1 MATLK
6 IKKEDGTWA
15 FVETAEAVK
24 YTEQILTNEQ
34 KIQAKNNIGV
44 TEDLTA
50 LKSYIDNKPVT
61 KSDTIKDSDTEST
74 YMTIHYAGEGLESTN
89 WVAAWNPDDPTQI
102 KAIKPSK
109 LLKTVG
115 YWNIDESGLIYSNS
129 TNTNN
134 VRKISRFYTPETH
147 EAEPSW
153 TGVRPSLLIDGSVK
167 TWSNNT
173 QTFCG
178 DGFMVDENGRAYF
191 PKFTMP
197 RDLKDVGVEEP
208 PHDGV
213 NTVTISYIY
222 TANGIGSLSLDDQRR
237 YADQALPTVGYVYEM
252 VQTNDYPC
260 LAAGTPINMADGTYR
275 NIEDIK
281 PGDEVLSYDPRS
293 NELTPTIV
301 VAAYKTGETRN
312 FNVYNF
318 SNGASLL
325 AYGHH
330 GIYSPRLGQPVSL
343 EDMKLGEEV
352 YNSQK
357 EKVSLM
363 TIKETIISGPKTAR
377 YNLLTLNNLYFANDI
392 LLGNRP
398 TNKLHYFLDRGIEL
412 PENIQAHWQLDVD
425 DYNVYNEVLRNNN
438 YYTEIKEPMSKFSK
452 ARDLIKSYKNKLN
465 ETDYKSQKRLENLIG
480 DEEWNENT
488 KRRNEWRA
496 KINEQEIVHDE
507 NFEKIKAIRKKYF
520 GENGEPKAIFEKC
533 CSRAHDIYDIAKEYF
548 SKKEEE

>member
-1 MATLK
+1 MSILK
-6 IKKEDGTWA
+6 IKKEDGSWEA
-15 FVETAEAVK
+15 IEINNPSEVEHLGK
-24 YTEQILTNEQ
+24 
-34 KIQAKNNIGV
+34 
-44 TEDLTA
+44 
-50 LKSYIDNKPVT
+50 
-61 KSDTIKDSDTEST
+61 
-74 YMTIHYAGEGLESTN
+74 
-89 WVAAWNPDDPTQI
+89 W
-102 KAIKPSK
+102 
-109 LLKTVG
+109 TV
-115 YWNIDESGLIYSNS
+115 NDEGLIYESYS
-129 TNTNN
+129 DIP
-134 VRKISRFYTPETH
+134 KITRFYTPEVPD
-147 EAEPSW
+147 EESGNW
-153 TGVRPSLLIDGSVK
+153 TGAYPMLLINGSVK
-167 TWSNNT
+167 TTKNGKR
-173 QTFCG
+173 TFLG
-178 DGFMVDENGRAYF
+178 DGFMVDGNGRAYF

-197 RDLKDVGVEEP
+197 RDFGYMDEGNP
-208 PHDGV
+208 PNDSS
-213 NTVTISYIY
+213 NTVTIKRIY
-222 TANGIGSLSLDDQRR
+222 TATYGFGGQTGILGTDDYDPDGSL
-237 YADQALPTVGYVYEM
+237 PTTGCVYRMIHEE
-252 VQTNDYPC
+252 TTPYPC
-260 LAAGTPINMADGTYR
+260 LAAGTPINMADSSYH

-281 PGDEVLSYDPRS
+281 PGDEVLSYDPVTKEIVS
-293 NELTPTIV
+293 TIV
-301 VAAYKTGETRN
+301 VAVYKTGETRN

-318 SNGASLL
+318 SNGSSLL

-343 EDMKLGEEV
+343 EDMRLGEEV
-352 YNSQK
+352 YDSQK

-412 PENIQAHWQLDVD
+412 PENIKNHWQLDVD
-425 DYNVYNEVLRNNN
+425 DYNIYNNVLRNNE
-438 YYTEIKEPMSKFSK
+438 YYQEIKKPLNNFSK
-452 ARDLIKSYKNKLN
+452 ARDLIKSYKTKLN

>member
-1 MATLK
+1 MSVLK
-6 IKKEDGTWA
+6 IKKEDGSWEA
-15 FVETAEAVK
+15 IEINNPSEVEHLGK
-24 YTEQILTNEQ
+24 
-34 KIQAKNNIGV
+34 
-44 TEDLTA
+44 
-50 LKSYIDNKPVT
+50 
-61 KSDTIKDSDTEST
+61 
-74 YMTIHYAGEGLESTN
+74 
-89 WVAAWNPDDPTQI
+89 W
-102 KAIKPSK
+102 
-109 LLKTVG
+109 TV
-115 YWNIDESGLIYSNS
+115 NDEGLIYESYS
-129 TNTNN
+129 DIP
-134 VRKISRFYTPETH
+134 KITRFYTPEIPD
-147 EAEPSW
+147 EESGNW
-153 TGVRPSLLIDGSVK
+153 TGAYPMLLINGSVK
-167 TWSNNT
+167 TYPNNT
-173 QTFCG
+173 QSFLG
-178 DGFMVDENGRAYF
+178 DGFMVDNNGRAYF

-197 RDLKDVGVEEP
+197 RDLKHIGEGGP
-208 PHDGV
+208 PDYH
-213 NTVTISYIY
+213 NTATISYIF
-222 TANGIGSLSLDDQRR
+222 TARGAGSMFWEDQYD
-237 YADQALPTVGYVYEM
+237 YADQALPTVGYVYNM
-252 VQTNDYPC
+252 ILTQDFPC
-260 LAAGTPINMADGTYR
+260 LVAGTPINMADGTYR

-343 EDMKLGEEV
+343 EDMKLGEKV
-352 YNSQK
+352 YDSQK

-412 PENIQAHWQLDVD
+412 PENIKNHWQLDVD

-438 YYTEIKEPMSKFSK
+438 YYAEIKEPMSKFSK
-452 ARDLIKSYKNKLN
+452 ARDLIKSCKNKLN

-488 KRRNEWRA
+488 KQRNEWRA